1 MRFDV
6 LKTWKT
12 SLGLIL
18 GLAIAGPPTFGD
30 TTDDTTTNPHVWK
43 PKTKSVSVF
52 KNGFGFF
59 TRSAKVQ
66 LNDGWA
72 HAAEVPPATF
82 GTLAIYSE
90 NTNQLVD
97 IVGVGGGEVTR
108 FNDIEKASD
117 EATKIKVIESALG
130 TQVTIKYS
138 DGNQDLEVVG
148 EVKSISGG
156 YAVLKQGATHAAI
169 PIANIRSIQ
178 RSTYPLRFHVVSEKD
193 TEASSADLNM
203 AYLRSGIV
211 WIPEYTLKIIDGET
225 AELTLRG
232 TLVNEA
238 EDLIDCDVNFVVGVP
253 HFVHTELMSP
263 IAVGHA
269 IRAIGTAMPNTGVP
283 QQVMSQVMNRAA
295 IANNFTNNGL
305 HSVGGMGE
313 MGEGPGTP
321 GTSGDENFASL
332 MSNLPQSDAVGAGDY
347 SVYTKE
353 HLTVRKG
360 ERAVVTLMSKKIRY
374 GHKYR
379 WRTELEIEHHLTL
392 ENNSTTPWTTG
403 PCLAISGAQPLSEDV
418 LKYTPVNGK
427 GELTVTTAINISKN
441 IKETEID
448 RKLKAHE
455 PSTHV
460 FLDLVTIEGTI
471 KLKSF
476 EKKPIDITINRRV
489 VGKPVST
496 SNEGTITIDSNNLRL
511 TERNGDLEWT
521 LTMEPGK
528 EYFLK
533 YTYERYVPSN

>member
-6 LKTWKT
+6 LKTLKT

-18 GLAIAGPPTFGD
+18 GLAIAGSPTFGD

-305 HSVGGMGE
+305 QSAGGMGG

-496 SNEGTITIDSNNLRL
+496 SDGGTITIDSNNLRL

>member
-1 MRFDV
+1 MSYDV
-6 LKTWKT
+6 MKNWGFGLIML
-12 SLGLIL
+12 LGLT
-18 GLAIAGPPTFGD
+18 LAAVPAYGD
-30 TTDDTTTNPHVWK
+30 APVDETKNPYVWK

-59 TRSAKVQ
+59 TRSAKVE
-66 LNDGWA
+66 LKEGWA

-82 GTLAIYSE
+82 GTLAIYSQ
-90 NTNQLVD
+90 NTSQLVD
-97 IVGVGGGEVTR
+97 IVGVGDGELTR
-108 FNDIEKASD
+108 FDGLEQPNDD
-117 EATKIKVIESALG
+117 ATKIKVIESAIG
-130 TQVTIKYS
+130 TLVTISYS
-138 DGNQDLEVVG
+138 DGDQKLTARGD
-148 EVKSISGG
+148 VKSISGG
-156 YAVLKQGATHAAI
+156 YAVIKQDATHIAI
-169 PIANIRSIQ
+169 PIAGIHSIQ

-193 TEASSADLNM
+193 TDSASAELNM

-211 WIPEYTLKIIDGET
+211 WIPEYTLKIIDAET

-238 EDLIDCDVNFVVGVP
+238 EDLLDCDVNFVVGVP
-253 HFVHTELMSP
+253 HFVHTDLMSP

-269 IRAIGTAMPNTGVP
+269 IRALGTAMPNVGVP

-305 HSVGGMGE
+305 QTAEGGMG
-313 MGEGPGTP
+313 MAGAPGDD
-321 GTSGDENFASL
+321 GSNFASL
-332 MSNLPQSDAVGAGDY
+332 MSNLPQNDAVGAADY

-379 WRTELEIEHHLTL
+379 WQTDSDVQHHLTL
-392 ENNSTTPWTTG
+392 ENNTTTPWTTG
-403 PCLAISGAQPLSEDV
+403 PCLAIAGAQPLSEDV

-441 IKETEID
+441 IKETETD

-455 PSTHV
+455 PSPSSY
-460 FLDLVTIEGTI
+460 LDLVTVTGTI

-476 EKKPIDITINRRV
+476 EKQPIDITITKKV
-489 VGKPVST
+489 IGKPVIAT
-496 SNEGTITIDSNNLRL
+496 KDGTITVDSNNLRL
-511 TERNGDLEWT
+511 TERNGEVEWT
-521 LTMEPGK
+521 MTLEPGK
-528 EYFLK
+528 DYFLE
-533 YTYERYVPSN
+533 YTYERYVPSL